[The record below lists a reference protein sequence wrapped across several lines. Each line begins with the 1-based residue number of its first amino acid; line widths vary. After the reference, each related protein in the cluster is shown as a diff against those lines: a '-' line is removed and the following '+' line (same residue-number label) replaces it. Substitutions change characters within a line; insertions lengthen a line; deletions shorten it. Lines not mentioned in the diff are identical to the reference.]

1 LARDA
6 GLPLDARGI
15 PGFDLKDPRGLQRDS
30 YIEFYGCMGLI
41 GAIAESFNLK
51 RQPRAIRQG
60 QRIHQ
65 SVFDRMHEAPD
76 QQPYIPKAL
85 FNGKPLAAESNPGIQ
100 PWGGF

>member
-1 LARDA
+1 M
-6 GLPLDARGI
+6 

-30 YIEFYGCMGLI
+30 YKESYDSMGLI
-41 GAIAESFNLK
+41 GGIAESLNLK
-51 RQPRAIRQG
+51 HEPRAIHAG

-65 SVFDRMHEAPD
+65 SVFDRMQEAPG

-85 FNGKPLAAESNPGIQ
+85 FGGKSLSAESHPGIQ